1 VGDLDAAFERMRV
14 IVSACYGSR
23 GDVVPCL
30 RLAEA
35 FARLGADVRVLA
47 NPMYASEARN
57 DLRFVGVGSAKAYEE
72 MLKGNASRRGVRMLV
87 RYWLS
92 HLDEHTGKLIALC
105 RERSG
110 ENEEEDVVV
119 LAHTLDFAVRCL
131 EEHNERSN
139 EFKTLR
145 FYSIVLSPALLRG
158 GTRRI
163 PPYFAGAIVRFE
175 TQCGVLRRFAERFAD
190 WLVDSVFAPA
200 LNSFRYRVYGI
211 KTPVRGVFHRWFL
224 TSNVLAMWPAYFEA
238 TTSMRTLLQV
248 DFPSSDVSKD
258 LSGDSTFRRAIEFV
272 RRDSRP
278 CVVFVSA
285 SGNPPHAKVFFR
297 LACRAMSRLTSMKA
311 IMLTKH
317 KDGIQKLIPENV
329 KLFDFVPLTSLLAH
343 SSMAVPTMA
352 VHHASMG
359 CIAATVRA
367 GVPSLI
373 VPAVLDQHYNADVL
387 KEMGIVRVVKMSNL
401 SRRLLVREIQATMTS
416 ESVAKCVASVTKRAN
431 EDTRSAEER
440 AASLITKCS
449 TTQIGF

>member
-1 VGDLDAAFERMRV
+1 MGDRDAALKRMRV

-35 FARLGADVRVLA
+35 FARLGADVCAMA
-47 NPMYASEARN
+47 NPLYASEARN
-57 DLRFVGVGSAKAYEE
+57 GVRLVGVGSAKAYDE
-72 MLKGNASRRGVRMLV
+72 MVKQNASRRGVRRLV

-92 HLDEHTGKLIALC
+92 HLDEHTGKLIELC

-110 ENEEEDVVV
+110 DNEEEDVVV

-139 EFKTLR
+139 EFKNLR

-158 GTRRI
+158 EARKI
-163 PPYFAGAIVRFE
+163 PPYFGGAI
-175 TQCGVLRRFAERFAD
+175 ERFGCALAWRRCATDCAD
-190 WLVDSVFAPA
+190 CLVDSVFAPD
-200 LNSFRYRVYGI
+200 LNAFRSRVYGI
-211 KTPVRGVFHRWFL
+211 KTPVRGVFDRWFL

-238 TTSMRTLLQV
+238 TPGSNTLQA
-248 DFPSSDVSKD
+248 DFPSSDVSEN
-258 LSGDSTFRRAIEFV
+258 LSEDDTLRCAVEFV
-272 RRDSRP
+272 RSDSRP

-317 KDGIQKLIPENV
+317 KDAIENFVPENV
-329 KLFDFVPLTSLLAH
+329 QIFDFVPLTSLLAH

-359 CIAATVRA
+359 CVAATIRA

-387 KEMGIVRVVKMSNL
+387 KELGVVRLVKMSNL
-401 SRRLLVREIQATMTS
+401 SRRLLVREIHATMTS
-416 ESVAKCVASVTKRAN
+416 ESIAKRVASVKIQAN
-431 EDTRSAEER
+431 EDARSTEER
-440 AASLITKCS
+440 AASLITNTVQLKMK
-449 TTQIGF
+449 F